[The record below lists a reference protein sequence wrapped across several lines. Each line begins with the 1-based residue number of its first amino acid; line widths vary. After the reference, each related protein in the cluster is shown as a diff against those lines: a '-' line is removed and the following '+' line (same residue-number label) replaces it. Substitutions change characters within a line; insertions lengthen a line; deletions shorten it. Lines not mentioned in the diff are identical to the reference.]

1 MSVELREAAPPSRH
15 LLAALVLAALSGVV
29 VQGAVAGTLLMVLM
43 RAGFVPSGVWPVAVV
58 AGAWIGAEITARYQ
72 VSRLAGG
79 LVASL
84 PVLLV
89 TTLLALHARMGE
101 LGLGGQVLVLV
112 AVVALNGVFALVGI
126 WAAGVRARWAA
137 GRRGAPVGGAA
148 VERAPTT
155 RERIPVPIAKTPMVR
170 PGE

>member
-1 MSVELREAAPPSRH
+1 MFT
-15 LLAALVLAALSGVV
+15 ALVLAALAGVL
-29 VQGAVAGTLLMVLM
+29 VQGVVAGTLLIMLL
-43 RAGFVPSGVWPVAVV
+43 RAGIVPSGVWPVAVV
-58 AGAWIGAEITARYQ
+58 AGAWIGAEITARYR

-89 TTLLALHARMGE
+89 TTILALHARMGE

-112 AVVALNGVFALVGI
+112 AVVALNGVFAFVGI
-126 WAAGVRARWAA
+126 WVAGVRARWAA
-137 GRRGAPVGGAA
+137 GRRGTPVEGAA
-148 VERAPTT
+148 VDRTPAT
-155 RERIPVPIAKTPMVR
+155 RERFPGPVAKTPMVR